1 MKKLMIIAALL
12 IGSVTTAEAQVLK
25 NLLNKVSSALTSNT
39 TTENTTTTEST
50 TQSVATDV
58 LTGLATSLISEVVG
72 DAVTTTSIVGS
83 WSYSKPAVQF
93 TSEDLLTQAG
103 GAAVASTIEG
113 KLTEGLAKIGLTEG
127 GMTYTFAADST
138 CTIVVGKRTINGTY
152 TLNSE
157 TKEITMK
164 LTSGLLNI
172 NIATLTMTLSQNA
185 NGIDLV
191 GKADKLLQLIQTT
204 ISSSKNSTLSSIGS
218 MVANYD
224 GMMIGFSFV
233 KK

>member
-1 MKKLMIIAALL
+1 
-12 IGSVTTAEAQVLK
+12 
-25 NLLNKVSSALTSNT
+25 
-39 TTENTTTTEST
+39 
-50 TQSVATDV
+50 
-58 LTGLATSLISEVVG
+58 
-72 DAVTTTSIVGS
+72 
-83 WSYSKPAVQF
+83 
-93 TSEDLLTQAG
+93 
-103 GAAVASTIEG
+103 
-113 KLTEGLAKIGLTEG
+113 
-127 GMTYTFAADST
+127 
-138 CTIVVGKRTINGTY
+138 
-152 TLNSE
+152 
-157 TKEITMK
+157 MK